1 MRFACLYMPEFLLQA
16 NLRHEPGAMGQPY
29 ALVEGAYPRVVAATR
44 KALEAG
50 VTLGMTGSQ
59 AAQFAAIRRRSKA
72 QEDSAQAALLDC
84 ARSSSPRVEDT
95 AAGAVVV
102 DLEGLERVL
111 PSTIAADAA
120 SRAKEI
126 GARIRVAFASNP
138 DTAILAARGFRGVT
152 VIPCGEEARKL
163 AELPVSL
170 LNAPPEA
177 LAAFERWG
185 VRRLK
190 DLAQLPPLPLSERL
204 GQEGVRLQQLARGEH
219 FRPLI
224 ASLEAG
230 QFEESW
236 ELEEPARTLDELDFV
251 LASLL
256 TRLSKRLSMRSL
268 AAQEMRLR
276 LELAQGIEPEPSL
289 ALEELQRETRS
300 KPQAA
305 PTGASPASGSSSPH
319 YERTLSF
326 PSPINNARLFF
337 KLWRLRLES
346 DLPRQPV
353 MKAEIAAAPARPR
366 AVQSGLFTPLE
377 PDPEKL
383 ELVLA
388 RIAAVVGSGNVG
400 SPEPADTHQP
410 HVFRMAQ
417 FTEAHARLP
426 ARKPERPPAPQPGAA
441 PPVMA
446 LRLFRPPRPARVE
459 LSSGIPACIAASRFH
474 GRIISASGPWRRS
487 GGWWEDDKWDRE
499 EWDVEV
505 RAGKS
510 TALYLLCYDLL
521 QDAWTVQGEYD

>member
-16 NLRHEPGAMGQPY
+16 NLRHEPGALSRPH
-29 ALVEGAYPRVVAATR
+29 ALVEGAYVVAATR
-44 KALEAG
+44 KAREAG
-50 VTLGMTGSQ
+50 IALGMTGSQ
-59 AAQFAAIRRRSKA
+59 AAQFASVRQRSKA

-84 ARSSSPRVEDT
+84 ALSSSPRVEDT
-95 AAGAVVV
+95 AAGAVVM
-102 DLEGLERVL
+102 DLEGLGRVP
-111 PSTIAADAA
+111 PSKIASEVAA
-120 SRAKEI
+120 RAKEA
-126 GARIRVAFASNP
+126 GLRIRLAFASNP

-163 AELPVSL
+163 AELPVNL
-170 LNAPPEA
+170 LDAPPEA

-204 GQEGVRLQQLARGEH
+204 GQEGVRLQQLACGAH

-230 QFEESW
+230 RFEESW
-236 ELEEPARTLDELDFV
+236 ELDEPARTLDELDFV

-256 TRLSKRLSMRSL
+256 TRLSKRLAMRSL
-268 AAQEMRLR
+268 AAQEMHLH

-289 ALEELQRETRS
+289 ALEEQQRETGS

-305 PTGASPASGSSSPH
+305 PSGSSPISAPSSPH

-353 MKAEIAAAPARPR
+353 MKAEIVAAPARPR
-366 AVQSGLFTPLE
+366 AVQGGLFTPIE

-388 RIAAVVGSGNVG
+388 RIAAVVGRGNVG
-400 SPEPADTHQP
+400 SPELADTHQP

-417 FTEAHARLP
+417 FTEARASTP
-426 ARKPERPPAPQPGAA
+426 ARKPEKLPALQPGAV

-446 LRLFRPPRPARVE
+446 LRLFRPPWPAHVE
-459 LSSGIPACIAASRFH
+459 LSSGIPACISASRFH

-487 GGWWEDDKWDRE
+487 GGWWEDNKWDRA

-510 TALYLLCYDLL
+510 TALYLLCHNLL

>member
-16 NLRHEPGAMGQPY
+16 SLRHDPGALSQPH

-44 KALEAG
+44 KAREAG

-59 AAQFAAIRRRSKA
+59 AVQFAAIRRRSKA

-95 AAGAVVV
+95 AAGTVVM
-102 DLEGLERVL
+102 DMEGLERVP
-111 PSTIAADAA
+111 PSKIAAEVAT
-120 SRAKEI
+120 RAEEM
-126 GARIRVAFASNP
+126 GLQIRVAFASNP
-138 DTAILAARGFRGVT
+138 GTAILAARGFRGVT
-152 VIPCGEEARKL
+152 VIPCGEEARTL

-204 GQEGVRLQQLARGEH
+204 GQEGVRLQQLARGAH

-224 ASLEAG
+224 AFLEAVR
-230 QFEESW
+230 FEESW
-236 ELEEPARTLDELDFV
+236 ELDEPARTLDELDFV

-256 TRLSKRLSMRSL
+256 TRLSKRLAMRSL

-276 LELAQGIEPEPSL
+276 LELEQGIEPEPSL
-289 ALEELQRETRS
+289 AMEEQQREAGS
-300 KPQAA
+300 GPQAA
-305 PTGASPASGSSSPH
+305 PTGASLTSGPSSSH
-319 YERTLSF
+319 YEHTLSF
-326 PSPINNARLFF
+326 PSPINNAQLFF

-353 MKAEIAAAPARPR
+353 MKAEITAAPARPR
-366 AVQSGLFTPLE
+366 AVQGGLFTPLE

-400 SPEPADTHQP
+400 SPELADTHQP
-410 HVFRMAQ
+410 HVFRMAK
-417 FTEAHARLP
+417 FTETRARLT
-426 ARKPERPPAPQPGAA
+426 ARKPEKLPALRLGAA

-446 LRLFRPPRPARVE
+446 LRLFRPSWPARVE
-459 LSSGIPACIAASRFH
+459 VSSGIPACIATSRFR
-474 GRIISASGPWRRS
+474 GDIISASGPWRRS
-487 GGWWEDDKWDRE
+487 GGWWEDSKWDRE

-505 RAGKS
+505 RTGNS
-510 TALYLLCYDLL
+510 TALYLLCHDLL